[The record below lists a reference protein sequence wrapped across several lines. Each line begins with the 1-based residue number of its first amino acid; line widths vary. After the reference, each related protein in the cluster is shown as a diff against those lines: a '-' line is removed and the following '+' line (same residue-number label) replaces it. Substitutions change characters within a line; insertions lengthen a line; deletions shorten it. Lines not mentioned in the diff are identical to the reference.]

1 MFSNATFNEKQYL
14 IENISIL
21 LYESPIFLHAIDWNG
36 LADYVTIPQGRRIA
50 SSLHFLLDAN
60 NQEFQQHLANGAFDF
75 ICQILDDNDE
85 KGEALYDDFIKLLP
99 GQE

>member
-50 SSLHFLLDAN
+50 SS
-60 NQEFQQHLANGAFDF
+60 
-75 ICQILDDNDE
+75 
-85 KGEALYDDFIKLLP
+85 
-99 GQE
+99 